1 MSIRLNKAIRKLN
14 IGLLTAVEFL
24 EKKSHLGE
32 VRADLS
38 FKLNDD
44 QYNALREQFQK
55 DKEVRTQDEMQLQKH
70 PKEEKELA
78 EPQKVNILPPNKKK
92 DTKNTIIGVNDDS
105 LAKRVKQSVLQ
116 YKNHKLYTIRL
127 SQLRFEEGY
136 ITYSNEKGTFVFHH
150 LGFTSNMNKY
160 KNDLRIRS
168 ISTQIK
174 IDISKGKFSFVDS
187 KILQQLDEIIKK
199 IDNEAFEKHL
209 KEYERNKA
217 KKEIQNEEIKK
228 NKQKI
233 EHEIQFYKLIFGN
246 KKVSLIYKK
255 RRYVYRDYNIKAY
268 DKILKQ
274 IYSRVSKTR
283 ENDIKTSFI
292 RVEIDIES
300 QTFKFINVDIN
311 KYIKNLKDTFLPQG
325 KKDESHNV
333 ILSKNGDVSPQ
344 PMPSLNTMTLNSGN
358 IHFYNGYFLIFLT
371 ANGEIDNSVAP
382 YRVNDAD
389 SYEILN
395 LVHRYF
401 EQRFEQMRIK
411 VKYDEKQ
418 ILRPSN
424 LEIFQLRNYVKAL
437 GRNLDVKGDWWEEV
451 QNARKRTFG
460 QCFGESKEFVKSR
473 YVRSKNEYLYNLSSL
488 QNEKKLIRVYEINH
502 GREEDAFIF
511 SIDMPGNRNA
521 IIFENASNEASTTT
535 WLFVALNENYDESVN
550 LIFDYFTDYT
560 ISSKRSSLRVQNI
573 NPPEKFKA
581 ESYYFIDH
589 DDLEQWLKKLNSIIE
604 GESKPS
610 EIKFEPGLRIPQSS
624 EIRYRHIDA
633 ISTRNL
639 HNQLMVKLYDRLC
652 CESGQENVGTEIRI
666 GTKRI
671 DAVVKGENC
680 FDIYEVKTAPDS
692 FDCVTEALGQIC
704 QYAYLYCPDRIGKM
718 VIVGASIAS
727 KEVEEYLSWF
737 RKKHSMKVYY
747 MQVPL

>member
-55 DKEVRTQDEMQLQKH
+55 DKEVRTQDETQLQKH

-92 DTKNTIIGVNDDS
+92 DSKNTIIGVDDNS
-105 LAKRVKQSVLQ
+105 IAKRVKESVLQ
-116 YKNHKLYTIRL
+116 YKNFIQYTIRL

-150 LGFTSNMNKY
+150 LGFTSYMNKY

-228 NKQKI
+228 KKQKI

-311 KYIKNLKDTFLPQG
+311 KYIKNLKDTFLTQG

-344 PMPSLNTMTLNSGN
+344 PMPSLNTMTLNTGN

-451 QNARKRTFG
+451 QNARKRTLG

-610 EIKFEPGLRIPQSS
+610 EIKFEPGLRIP
-624 EIRYRHIDA
+624 
-633 ISTRNL
+633 
-639 HNQLMVKLYDRLC
+639 
-652 CESGQENVGTEIRI
+652 G
-666 GTKRI
+666 
-671 DAVVKGENC
+671 
-680 FDIYEVKTAPDS
+680 APDKP
-692 FDCVTEALGQIC
+692 CGVLC
-704 QYAYLYCPDRIGKM
+704 RC
-718 VIVGASIAS
+718 
-727 KEVEEYLSWF
+727 
-737 RKKHSMKVYY
+737 
-747 MQVPL
+747 